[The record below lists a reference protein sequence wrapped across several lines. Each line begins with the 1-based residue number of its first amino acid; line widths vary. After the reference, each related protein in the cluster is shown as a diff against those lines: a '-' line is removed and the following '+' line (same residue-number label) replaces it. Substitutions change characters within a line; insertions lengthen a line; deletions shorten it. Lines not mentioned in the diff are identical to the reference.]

1 MDQLML
7 MMSNA
12 KINSENNLFF
22 TMFFIS
28 ILFTGEFQE
37 KVRQALVD
45 FMKMELYRDSTLR
58 SKHAVD
64 EENDFCNYYSNFSNV
79 EAAIRF
85 HIKPLEEACTMIQ
98 QAKMAKKERNEKSV
112 SGRNEEKHITRS
124 ARLMVTFRINVLLS
138 NRKSTLVNF

>member
-12 KINSENNLFF
+12 KINSENNPFFF

-28 ILFTGEFQE
+28 ILFAGEFQE

-45 FMKMELYRDSTLR
+45 FMKMELYRDSSLR

-64 EENDFCNYYSNFSNV
+64 VENDFCNYYSNFSNV

-85 HIKPLEEACTMIQ
+85 HIKPLEEACTSIQ
-98 QAKMAKKERNEKSV
+98 QAKMAKKERNE
-112 SGRNEEKHITRS
+112 
-124 ARLMVTFRINVLLS
+124 
-138 NRKSTLVNF
+138 